1 MAFTTPRPA
10 KSKLVGYSSASCAK
24 KGAWFPSM
32 APSNCVAMVPCPLKS
47 NLPTSAGVIV
57 AAPSQPPAPPAASCS
72 ISKTFLGLASG
83 AAAVKIGSSKAF
95 GESIEIQVAVFF
107 LAGEGGDWGDVV
119 VVEQEV
125 VTVAA
130 PPTDVDAVEIMLSAA
145 YLDLAECVLV
155 VCCGCVCICVL
166 ELKINADKAV
176 FTCLCF

>member
-1 MAFTTPRPA
+1 M
-10 KSKLVGYSSASCAK
+10 
-24 KGAWFPSM
+24 
-32 APSNCVAMVPCPLKS
+32 
-47 NLPTSAGVIV
+47 IV
-57 AAPSQPPAPPAASCS
+57 AAPSQPPAPSAASCS

-125 VTVAA
+125 VPVAA

-155 VCCGCVCICVL
+155 VCCGCGLVCW
-166 ELKINADKAV
+166 N
-176 FTCLCF
+176 